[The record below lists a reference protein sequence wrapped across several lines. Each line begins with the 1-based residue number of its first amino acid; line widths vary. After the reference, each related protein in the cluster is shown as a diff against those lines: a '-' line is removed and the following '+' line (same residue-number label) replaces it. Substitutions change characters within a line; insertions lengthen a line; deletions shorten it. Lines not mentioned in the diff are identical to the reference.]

1 MSRLTHVIA
10 TQQQNPRIIGFP
22 PVLISLT
29 IFVLRP
35 MAAIARIIKNLLSSF
50 IGEKTEAFTPSD
62 KAIVVIIEANI
73 KYKINIGKICFR
85 LTDFSVSDVLFSF
98 LVRIKASTSVIGI
111 IARVLVSFT
120 VTAVSNV
127 AEPKFH
133 ILSHVDA
140 AAVTDEVSLT
150 AVPEKIPKASPL

>member
-1 MSRLTHVIA
+1 MIA

-98 LVRIKASTSVIGI
+98 SCALA
-111 IARVLVSFT
+111 
-120 VTAVSNV
+120 
-127 AEPKFH
+127 
-133 ILSHVDA
+133 
-140 AAVTDEVSLT
+140 
-150 AVPEKIPKASPL
+150 